1 MKRVLSLM
9 LAALLAV
16 AVPAAADTMA
26 PHPFPHYTPDPH
38 PLMILGPAGEIFTFQ
53 KSCATTRGWYALAY
67 AVIPPGAGPLPHVHH
82 YTDEWFYFPDGGIT
96 IEMGEHRYPTMGM
109 IPGKNAAKDTFHEVM
124 TKPGDIFYGP
134 RYVIHGFFNDTTET
148 HHLIFV
154 WTPDDGVVD
163 YFREVGQHI
172 TDPNHI
178 PPINEQNKE
187 LFVKHAPKYG
197 INQSSSYDQYIGHNV
212 KGMPPMDAH
221 LTELDNLIE
230 HTPAE
235 PAQLKIPCNK

>member
-1 MKRVLSLM
+1 MRRALSVILT
-9 LAALLAV
+9 ALLAL
-16 AVPAAADTMA
+16 AVPAAADTIT
-26 PHPFPHYTPDPH
+26 PHAFPHYTPDPH
-38 PLMILGPAGEIFTFQ
+38 PLMILGPAGEIFSFQ
-53 KSCATTRGWYALAY
+53 KTCATTRGWYALAY

-109 IPGKNAAKDTFHEVM
+109 IPGKTAAKDTFHEVE

-134 RYVIHGFFNDTTET
+134 RYIIHGFFNDTTKT

-178 PPINEQNKE
+178 PPINEANKE